1 MEEFCLRIFCGWRSA
16 TAPFEP
22 ANVAIQK
29 KRTSH
34 MDENQS
40 DLTFITE
47 ALPRFTIGKAY
58 NFDLQAGGGTPPYSY
73 EVTEGA
79 LPEGVVLESYGTIS
93 GTPTT
98 EGDTT
103 AFVLLTDTDD
113 NTVTQAF
120 DCEVK

>member
-1 MEEFCLRIFCGWRSA
+1 
-16 TAPFEP
+16 
-22 ANVAIQK
+22 
-29 KRTSH
+29 

-40 DLTFITE
+40 TLTFITE
-47 ALPRFTIGKAY
+47 DLPGFSVGKAY
-58 NFDLQAGGGTPPYSY
+58 NFDLQAVGGTPPYSY

-79 LPEGVVLESYGTIS
+79 LPQGVVLESYGVIS
-93 GTPTT
+93 GTPITA
-98 EGDTT
+98 GDTT